1 MKDGQGVLV
10 KRAPDR
16 GLLHKHF
23 LYWYLLPF
31 SVASWITKKSM
42 FLSCLEQCPT
52 YAIADHGG
60 AHKLCVMELVK
71 GTDEM
76 TMTVEQRWEFT
87 LFCQFLKIYK
97 IKAEEK
103 NHALFKRREK

>member
-1 MKDGQGVLV
+1 M
-10 KRAPDR
+10 DR
-16 GLLHKHF
+16 VYLSKELLTEDYCTNTFYIGIYCLFQWLLGLQ
-23 LYWYLLPF
+23 
-31 SVASWITKKSM
+31 KKNM
-42 FLSCLEQCPT
+42 FLSCLERGPT
-52 YAIADHGG
+52 SAIADHGG

-97 IKAEEK
+97 IKPK
-103 NHALFKRREK
+103 KRTMQY

>member
-1 MKDGQGVLV
+1 
-10 KRAPDR
+10 
-16 GLLHKHF
+16 
-23 LYWYLLPF
+23 
-31 SVASWITKKSM
+31 M

-52 YAIADHGG
+52 SAIADHGG

-87 LFCQFLKIYK
+87 LFRQFLKIYK
-97 IKAEEK
+97 IKPEK
-103 NHALFKRREK
+103 RNRALFEGREK